1 MLRILD
7 FIPTKWK
14 AFEVVGFGR
23 IKETGLMKHN
33 AGGRVASGDPVAT
46 FQTSIHPLDQ
56 QQGGDE
62 EKLKD
67 LENSHLGSRFSGIW

>member
-7 FIPTKWK
+7 FIPTKRK

-23 IKETGLMKHN
+23 ILETGLEKHS
-33 AGGRVASGDPVAT
+33 AGGREASGDPVAM
-46 FQTSIHPLDQ
+46 FQTSIRPLDQ

-62 EKLKD
+62 EK
-67 LENSHLGSRFSGIW
+67 